1 MAFVAKGLRRE
12 LPGGEGE
19 PNRVLFHSLDV
30 EVPAGGRLFIT
41 GRSGSGK
48 SLLLRVI
55 AELDEAQE
63 GRMTLGG
70 QTAEEMGLPQW
81 RCEVCYVTQARWSLP
96 GTPSD
101 SFQELCKLAAQQGR
115 AHGDPV
121 AYARKLLL
129 DDRNVRWMP
138 QIQAMLKEKHTFF
151 ITVGAGHLTG
161 PKGIPALLR
170 KALLLDEV
178 TSACDPVSTLAV
190 EATLLETGCTLMW
203 VSHDPAQP
211 VRVGGNT
218 LRFPPNEP
226 HTEEEEGPPV

>member
-129 DDRNVRWMP
+129 DDTVMVSPW
-138 QIQAMLKEKHTFF
+138 ITLSGGQAQRAALAICLAMQ
-151 ITVGAGHLTG
+151 
-161 PKGIPALLR
+161 PKV
-170 KALLLDEV
+170 LLLDEV

-226 HTEEEEGPPV
+226 HTEEEGPPV

>member
-129 DDRNVRWMP
+129 DDTVMVSPW
-138 QIQAMLKEKHTFF
+138 ITLSGGQAQRAALAICLAMQ
-151 ITVGAGHLTG
+151 
-161 PKGIPALLR
+161 PKV
-170 KALLLDEV
+170 LLLDEV